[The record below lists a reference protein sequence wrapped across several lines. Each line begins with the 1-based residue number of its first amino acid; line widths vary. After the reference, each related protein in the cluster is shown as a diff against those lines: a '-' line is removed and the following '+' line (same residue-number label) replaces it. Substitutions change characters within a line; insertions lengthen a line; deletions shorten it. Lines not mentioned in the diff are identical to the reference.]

1 MAMRGVDHDEIGAGI
16 DQPLGAGKA
25 FIADA
30 RRRRHAQ
37 APLLVLAGMGMD
49 PRLLDVLHRD
59 QADAAI
65 LVVDHEQ
72 LLDAMLMQQALGFL
86 HADGFADGDEPLLGH
101 QLVDR
106 LVRIG
111 GEAHVAVGEDA
122 DELAVAAAVLRR
134 LHHRDA
140 GDLMVGHQLQ
150 RFGKARAWD
159 GW

>member
-1 MAMRGVDHDEIGAGI
+1 MPVRGVDHDEIGAGI
-16 DQPLGAGKA
+16 DQPLGAGEA
-25 FIADA
+25 LIADA

-49 PRLLDVLHRD
+49 SRLLDVLDRD

-65 LVVDHEQ
+65 FVVDHEQ
-72 LLDAMLMQQALGFL
+72 LLDAVLMEEALGFL
-86 HADGFADGDEPLLGH
+86 HADALAHRDELLLGH

-122 DELAVAAAVLRR
+122 DELAVAPPFR
-134 LHHRDA
+134 A
-140 GDLMVGHQLQ
+140 GSTTGMPEI
-150 RFGKARAWD
+150 
-159 GW
+159 